1 LSLINKMLQDLE
13 SRKNPAA
20 DAANT
25 KPVFEDLKPVRGSHY
40 QAPSRGRLKLLLAF
54 IVIVGAGA
62 YSWMQW
68 GDQLLAGLYPGKPE
82 VAKPAVASI
91 KPLPKTAPAP
101 QPVPQTPVATV
112 APTTN
117 VNPAPALPKVEPP
130 VVNEQVAKVNKDA
143 TVEAETKATVTSPAP
158 ITEKSSVAP
167 EKARAEAVSD
177 SSYWTVSRG
186 ETLYGISRKTG
197 IDLGDL
203 SAWNQLGSD
212 RMIRPGQRLRLTPPG
227 SADMKPAAQT
237 AKVAPQGKTPEKRQ
251 APVAAAKKAMPR
263 TRDAVSKT
271 APVTTPAFG
280 ERTIAKGEMEKK
292 SKPFSPDDKAEMEY
306 HRAANLLQQGR
317 AADAERQ
324 LRASLA
330 ISPEHTKARELL
342 AGLLLQRGRWRDAQQ
357 LLETGIEKVP
367 AYFPFAQL
375 LARVHAE
382 HGADRKALDVMEG
395 SRQAGAE
402 SADYMG
408 FLAALHQRVGHH
420 SEAIN
425 AYTQAIKLNPQEGR
439 SWLGMAISLEA
450 IHAGNAA
457 GEAYQRAID
466 TGTLDDNLQKYVQQR
481 LAAIRKK

>member
-1 LSLINKMLQDLE
+1 MLQDLE
-13 SRKNPAA
+13 SRKNPAV
-20 DAANT
+20 DAANK
-25 KPVFEDLKPVRGSHY
+25 KPVFEDLTPVHGSHY
-40 QAPSRGRLKLLLAF
+40 QAPARGRLKLLLAL

-62 YSWMQW
+62 FSWTQW
-68 GDQLLAGLYPGKPE
+68 GDQLRAGLYPGKTE
-82 VAKPAVASI
+82 VSNPPVATF
-91 KPLPKTAPAP
+91 KHLPKTIPTP
-101 QPVPQTPVATV
+101 KPVPQTPVATV
-112 APTTN
+112 APTAN
-117 VNPAPALPKVEPP
+117 VNPAPAPLKVEQP
-130 VVNEQVAKVNKDA
+130 VANVQVAKVNEAA
-143 TVEAETKATVTSPAP
+143 TVEPETKAGATSPAP
-158 ITEKSSVAP
+158 IAEKNPVVL

-197 IDLGDL
+197 IDPGDL

-212 RMIRPGQRLRLTPPG
+212 QMIRPGQRLRLTPSG
-227 SADMKPAAQT
+227 SAKVKPAANL
-237 AKVAPQGKTPEKRQ
+237 AKVATQAKTPETKQ
-251 APVAAAKKAMPR
+251 QPVAVAKKAIPR
-263 TRDAVSKT
+263 TAVSKT

-280 ERTIAKGEMEKK
+280 KRTIAQGEMEKK
-292 SKPFSPDDKAEMEY
+292 NKPFTPDDKAEIEY

-342 AGLLLQRGRWRDAQQ
+342 AALLLQRGRWRDAQQ

-367 AYFPFAQL
+367 VYYPFAQL
-375 LARVHAE
+375 LARIHAE

-395 SRQAGAE
+395 SRLAGAE
-402 SADYMG
+402 SPDYMG
-408 FLAALHQRVGHH
+408 FLAALHQRLGHH

-425 AYTQAIKLNPQEGR
+425 AYTQAIKLDPQEGR

-450 IHAGNAA
+450 TQAGNAA

-481 LAAIRKK
+481 LAIIKNK